1 MALSKD
7 VAILSIRS
15 LSGGGGGSDVPIAT
29 TERAGKVKPDG
40 VSITVEND
48 GTIHSVGG
56 TLTNPLTTAIE
67 VGGIDAGSTYPKGTT
82 YETLFNDLLNPTLYP
97 TYTPPSASL
106 SYSADTYYAVG
117 DSIPAKSATLTYNA
131 GAITLNG
138 LKQNDRGGAA
148 TGYAIATTGA
158 DTEYSDSSES
168 SGVFSVP
175 ALTRSTKGVVK
186 IEGTVSYAQGAQPLD
201 SKGNNYDSPLPA
213 GSVKASK
220 TINFIQAYFYGKS
233 AGSTISD
240 FTGLTKSVTAKV
252 QKSFKFT
259 TNNEYMVF
267 AYDSSYGNLSSI
279 LDPNGFE
286 TISGWNKSTVVVDGF
301 SYFVYVSADPTTD
314 TNAQFTFKY

>member
-15 LSGGGGGSDVPIAT
+15 LGGGGGGSDVPIAT

-82 YETLFNDLLNPTLYP
+82 YETIFNDLLNPTLYP
-97 TYTPPSASL
+97 TYTAPSASL
-106 SYSADTYYAVG
+106 SYSVDTYYAVG

-138 LKQNDRGGAA
+138 VKQNDRGGAA
-148 TGYAIATTGA
+148 TQYAVATTGA
-158 DTEYSDSSES
+158 DTEYTDSSAS
-168 SGVFSVP
+168 SGSFSVP
-175 ALTRSTKGVVK
+175 ALTRSSKGTIVLT
-186 IEGTVSYAQGAQPLD
+186 GTVNYAQGAQPKD
-201 SKGNNYDSPLPA
+201 SKGADYQTPLPA
-213 GSVKASK
+213 GSVTASK
-220 TINFIQAYFYGKS
+220 TVNFIQAYYYGKS
-233 AGSTISD
+233 ANSTISD
-240 FTGLTKSVTAKV
+240 FTGLTRSVTAKGE
-252 QKSFKFT
+252 KKFSFT
-259 TNNEYMVF
+259 TNNEYMVM
-267 AYDSSYGNLSSI
+267 AYDASYGNLKTI
-279 LDPNGFE
+279 LDPNGFDV
-286 TISGWNKSTVVVDGF
+286 TSGWTKSSLTVGGL
-301 SYFVYVSADPTTD
+301 SYFVYVANDPTTD

>member
-1 MALSKD
+1 MGVSKD
-7 VAILSIRS
+7 IAVLSIKS
-15 LSGGGGGSDVPIAT
+15 LSGGGGG
-29 TERAGKVKPDG
+29 G
-40 VSITVEND
+40 
-48 GTIHSVGG
+48 GG
-56 TLTNPLTTAIE
+56 TKDYTQLSNKPQINGVTLMGDLSADDLGIGSVLTDDLSVTQT
-67 VGGIDAGSTYPKGTT
+67 VGGITSGTV
-82 YETLFNDLLNPTLYP
+82 YEEGTSLEDIFKDLLNPVAYP
-97 TYTPPSASL
+97 VFTPPSASL
-106 SYSADTYYAVG
+106 TYSVDTYAEVKS
-117 DSIPAKSATLTYNA
+117 SITAKTGTVVYDA
-131 GAITLNG
+131 GAIVLNG
-138 LKQNDRGGAA
+138 VKQNDRGGAA

-175 ALTRSTKGVVK
+175 SLTRSTKGTIK
-186 IEGTVSYAQGAQPLD
+186 IEGTVSYAQGTQPLD
-201 SKGNNYDSPLPA
+201 SEGNNYDSPLPA

-240 FTGLTKSVTAKV
+240 FAGLTKSVTEKG

-267 AYDSSYGNLSSI
+267 AYDSSYGDLSSI

>member
-15 LSGGGGGSDVPIAT
+15 LGGGGGGSDVPIAT

-97 TYTPPSASL
+97 TYTAPSASL

-138 LKQNDRGGAA
+138 VKQNDRGGAA
-148 TGYAIATTGA
+148 TQYAVATTGA
-158 DTEYSDSSES
+158 DTEYTDSSAS
-168 SGVFSVP
+168 SGSFSVP
-175 ALTRSTKGVVK
+175 ALTRSSKGTIVLT
-186 IEGTVSYAQGAQPLD
+186 GTVNYAQGAQPKD
-201 SKGNNYDSPLPA
+201 SKGADYQTPLPA
-213 GSVKASK
+213 GSVTASK
-220 TINFIQAYFYGKS
+220 TVNFIQAYYYGKS
-233 AGSTISD
+233 ATSTISD
-240 FTGLTKSVTAKV
+240 FTGLTKSVTAKGE
-252 QKSFKFT
+252 KKFSFT
-259 TNNEYMVF
+259 TNNEYMVM
-267 AYDSSYGNLSSI
+267 AYDASYGNLKTI
-279 LDPNGFE
+279 LDPNGFDV
-286 TISGWNKSTVVVDGF
+286 TSGWTKSSLTVGGLN
-301 SYFVYVSADPTTD
+301 YFVYISNDPTTD

>member
-40 VSITVEND
+40 VSITVEDD

-97 TYTPPSASL
+97 TYTAPSASL

-138 LKQNDRGGAA
+138 VKQNDRGGAA
-148 TGYAIATTGA
+148 TQYAVATTGA
-158 DTEYSDSSES
+158 DTEYTDSSAS
-168 SGVFSVP
+168 SGSFSIP
-175 ALTRSTKGVVK
+175 ALTRSSKGTIVLT
-186 IEGTVSYAQGAQPLD
+186 GTVNYAQGAQPKD
-201 SKGNNYDSPLPA
+201 SKGADYQTPLPA
-213 GSVKASK
+213 GSVTASK
-220 TINFIQAYFYGKS
+220 TVNFIQAYYYGKS
-233 AGSTISD
+233 ATSTISD
-240 FTGLTKSVTAKV
+240 FTGLTRSVTAKGE
-252 QKSFKFT
+252 KKFSFT
-259 TNNEYMVF
+259 TNNEYMVM
-267 AYDSSYGNLSSI
+267 AYDASYGNLKTI
-279 LDPNGFE
+279 LDPNGFDV
-286 TISGWNKSTVVVDGF
+286 TSGWTKSSLTVGGLN
-301 SYFVYVSADPTTD
+301 YFVYISNDPTTD